1 MNTEIILRDNP
12 EKKQFEFDLEGELGR
27 IEYIIAKDN
36 TIYLTH
42 TEVPESLGGK
52 GYGRVIVDLALK
64 EVEKRNMKLVSLC
77 SYVAGYIRKNPEWQ
91 RLLKIQ

>member
-1 MNTEIILRDNP
+1 MEITLRDNP

-27 IEYIIAKDN
+27 IEYIIAKGD

-64 EVEKRNMKLVSLC
+64 EVDARKLKLVSLC
-77 SYVAGYIRKNPEWQ
+77 PYVAGYIRKNPEWE
-91 RLLKIQ
+91 RLLKIH